1 MKLLEYSFELELEQ
15 FKHEQFKRA
24 LIFCTGRP
32 LSILIKRPVKNCT
45 EYELEFFA
53 NLDLDFITEEY
64 TVLSQIV
71 FACCTFS
78 GDENGDFEEESEA
91 QLEEQNRELIME
103 IRKAKKVKR
112 EEVDRLEAEKDAEK
126 QRASQMFAEAKAK
139 AKADSVE
146 KQQKKIRMQQLQDDR
161 AILIAEYHG
170 VLRDG
175 VILSATNLPF
185 LKNEVY

>member
-1 MKLLEYSFELELEQ
+1 
-15 FKHEQFKRA
+15 
-24 LIFCTGRP
+24 
-32 LSILIKRPVKNCT
+32 
-45 EYELEFFA
+45 
-53 NLDLDFITEEY
+53 
-64 TVLSQIV
+64 
-71 FACCTFS
+71 
-78 GDENGDFEEESEA
+78 
-91 QLEEQNRELIME
+91 
-103 IRKAKKVKR
+103 
-112 EEVDRLEAEKDAEK
+112 LEAEKDAEK